1 MNTQNYTLQ
10 LVRPK
15 DFCASIGTWIRA
27 ARQRSDYTQAM
38 LASRAGVPVSTLSL
52 LERQGAGSLTLLS
65 KLLFALGEIDSL
77 NDLVQARIQAALL
90 PTNISRFPKTQEM
103 PRRIRPKGNAR

>member
-1 MNTQNYTLQ
+1 MYLQNYTLQ

-15 DFCASIGTWIRA
+15 DFSASIGTWIRA
-27 ARQRSDYTQAM
+27 ARQRADYTQAM

-52 LERQGAGSLTLLS
+52 LERQGAGSLAVLS

-77 NDLVQARIQAALL
+77 NDLVQARIRTALL
-90 PTNISRFPKTQEM
+90 PTDISRLPKTRGL
-103 PRRIRPKGNAR
+103 PRRIRPKGKAR